1 MPGRIPEKI
10 IDEINQR
17 VQLVD
22 IIGETVQ
29 LKKQGNRYLGLCP
42 FHNEKTPSF
51 TVDPERQLFYCFGC
65 QAGGNLFGYIQKRDH
80 LTFVE
85 AVRQLAEQAGIPI
98 PEGEG
103 HEVDEANL
111 RRRQQLLDVCQAAME
126 FFQHQLHYH
135 SEGKEARQ
143 YLIKR
148 QLQEETIQ
156 TFKIGYAPSGWRN
169 LSDHLVEKGFSF
181 SVLEEAGLAL
191 KQPEGDSYYDRFRER
206 IMFPIFDQRGRCI
219 AFGGRVLHD
228 EQPKYLNSPQT
239 PLFDKGRSLYGTH
252 LLQQQHQKALP
263 EIIVYEGYMDLIMA
277 WQAGI
282 PNGVAGLGTALTLDQ
297 CRLLK
302 RFSSKAIL
310 CYDADGAGQRA
321 TQRGMQLLR
330 QVGLH
335 VNIARIPDGKD
346 PDEFIRNHGGDL
358 FKQKVIESAL
368 PMYQYYIEILKDKYP
383 MDTVEG
389 KSAYVREFA
398 AILSQSDSPVEIDG
412 YVQELAKTL
421 QITENAIYR
430 EIQKEQRSRHSG
442 FTSKEG
448 TSKPLD
454 EIKASNGV
462 DSFQGSR
469 IAEETLLRLVL
480 RNPRYGTQITE
491 KLTVEDFNPPFQPL
505 LLEFWPSWKEGKLS
519 IGSELTVSQDENI
532 SSFIAKLVMEDLT
545 EEMDQEKAL
554 QDCITYLLEQRTKK
568 QLEELTRQ
576 FDLLQHEG
584 DLTKMANL
592 LQQIQGLQRKL
603 GRQR

>member
-1 MPGRIPEKI
+1 MSGRIPEKI

-22 IIGETVQ
+22 VIAETVQ

-65 QAGGNLFGYIQKRDH
+65 QAGGNLFGYVQKRDN

-85 AVRQLAEQAGIPI
+85 AVRQLADQAGIPI

-111 RRRQQLLDVCQAAME
+111 RRRQQLLDCCQAAME

-135 SEGKEARQ
+135 AEGKEARQ

-169 LSDHLVEKGFSF
+169 LTDHLADKGFSF
-181 SVLEEAGLAL
+181 AVLEEAGLAL
-191 KQPEGDSYYDRFRER
+191 KQTEGDSYYDRFRER

-252 LLQQQHQKALP
+252 LLQHQKALP
-263 EIIVYEGYMDLIMA
+263 QIIVYEGYMDLIMA

-330 QVGLH
+330 QVGLQVH
-335 VNIARIPDGKD
+335 IARIPDGKD
-346 PDEFIRNHGGDL
+346 PDEYIRNHGGDL
-358 FKQKVIESAL
+358 FKQKVIDSSL
-368 PMYQYYIEILKDKYP
+368 PMYQYYIEILKEKFP

-430 EIQKEQRSRHSG
+430 EIQREQRGSRSG
-442 FTSKEG
+442 FASKEG

-454 EIKASNGV
+454 EIKASSSVN
-462 DSFQGSR
+462 SFSGSR
-469 IAEETLLRLVL
+469 VAEETLLRLVL
-480 RNPRYGTQITE
+480 RNPRYGKQITE
-491 KLTVEDFNPPFQPL
+491 KLSVEDFNTPYHPL
-505 LLEFWPSWKEGKLS
+505 LLEFWSGWKEGNS
-519 IGSELTVSQDENI
+519 IAGSELTVSQDENI
-532 SSFIAKLVMEDLT
+532 STLIAKLAIEDPGAD
-545 EEMDQEKAL
+545 MDQDKAL

-568 QLEELTRQ
+568 QLDQLTSQ
-576 FDLLQHEG
+576 FNLLLQEG
-584 DLTKMANL
+584 DMTKMANL

>member
-1 MPGRIPEKI
+1 MSSRIPEKI

-65 QAGGNLFGYIQKRDH
+65 QAGGNLFGYVQKRDN

-85 AVRQLAEQAGIPI
+85 AVRQLADQAGIPI

-103 HEVDEANL
+103 HEIDEANL
-111 RRRQQLLDVCQAAME
+111 RRRQQLLDICQAAME
-126 FFQHQLHYH
+126 FFQHQLQYH
-135 SEGKEARQ
+135 PEAKEARQ

-148 QLQEETIQ
+148 QLEEETIRS
-156 TFKIGYAPSGWRN
+156 FKIGYAPGGWRN
-169 LSDHLVEKGFSF
+169 LTDHLVEKGYPLTL
-181 SVLEEAGLAL
+181 LEEAGLSL
-191 KQPEGDSYYDRFRER
+191 KQVDGDSYYDRFRER
-206 IMFPIFDQRGRCI
+206 IMFPILDQRGRCI

-239 PLFDKGRSLYGTH
+239 PLFDKGRSLYGIH
-252 LLQQQHQKALP
+252 LMHLQKTVPH
-263 EIIVYEGYMDLIMA
+263 IVVYEGYMDLITS
-277 WQAGI
+277 WQGQI

-302 RFSSKAIL
+302 RFTSKVVL

-330 QVGLH
+330 RVGLQ
-335 VNIARIPDGKD
+335 VLVARIPEGKD
-346 PDEFIRNHGGDL
+346 PDEYIRNHGGDS
-358 FKQKVIESAL
+358 FGRNVIESAL
-368 PMYQYYIEILKDKYP
+368 PMYQYYMEILKEKFSLES
-383 MDTVEG
+383 VEG

-412 YVQELAKTL
+412 YVQELAKSL

-430 EIQKEQRSRHSG
+430 EIQKEQRNARTG
-442 FTSKEG
+442 LPGKEG
-448 TSKPLD
+448 TSQPID
-454 EIKASNGV
+454 EIKAS
-462 DSFQGSR
+462 SR
-469 IAEETLLRLVL
+469 DNSSVGNRFAEDTLLRLAL
-480 RNPRYGTQITE
+480 YNPQYGKLLTE
-491 KLTVEDFNPPFQPL
+491 KLSKEDFDNSYQPL
-505 LLEFWPSWKEGKLS
+505 LQEYWVDWKEGFSKS
-519 IGSELTVSQDENI
+519 GSELTVSQNEK
-532 SSFIAKLVMEDLT
+532 IASTIARLSIEDPT
-545 EEMDQEKAL
+545 VNMDQDKAF
-554 QDCITYLLEQRTKK
+554 QDCVTFLLEQKAKK
-568 QLEELTRQ
+568 QLDELTQ
-576 FDLLQHEG
+576 EFDSLQQEG
-584 DLTKMANL
+584 DLVKMATL

>member
-1 MPGRIPEKI
+1 MTSRIPEKI

-22 IIGETVQ
+22 VISETVQ

-65 QAGGNLFGYIQKRDH
+65 QAGGNLFGFVQKRDN

-85 AVRQLAEQAGIPI
+85 AVRQLADQAGIPI
-98 PEGEG
+98 PDGDG

-111 RRRQQLLDVCQAAME
+111 RRRQQLLDICQAAME
-126 FFQHQLHYH
+126 FFQHQLQYH

-148 QLQEETIQ
+148 QLQEETIHS
-156 TFKIGYAPSGWRN
+156 FKIGYAPGGWRN
-169 LSDHLVEKGFSF
+169 LTDHLVEKGYPLAL
-181 SVLEEAGLAL
+181 LEEAGLSL
-191 KQPEGDSYYDRFRER
+191 KQAEGDSYYDRFRER

-239 PLFDKGRSLYGTH
+239 LLFDKGRSLYGIH
-252 LLQQQHQKALP
+252 LMHLQKALP
-263 EIIVYEGYMDLIMA
+263 HIVVYEGYMDLITA
-277 WQAGI
+277 WQGQI

-302 RFSSKAIL
+302 RFASKVIL

-330 QVGLH
+330 RVGLQ
-335 VNIARIPDGKD
+335 VYIARIPAGKD
-346 PDEFIRNHGGDL
+346 PDEYIRNQGGEA
-358 FKQKVIESAL
+358 FKQNVIESAL
-368 PMYQYYIEILKDKYP
+368 PMYQYYMEILKEKFP
-383 MDTVEG
+383 IESVEG

-430 EIQKEQRSRHSG
+430 EIQKEQRNTLTGFSG
-442 FTSKEG
+442 KEG
-448 TSKPLD
+448 TSKPID
-454 EIKASNGV
+454 EIKVS
-462 DSFQGSR
+462 SR
-469 IAEETLLRLVL
+469 ENSSPGNQVAEDTLLRLAL
-480 RNPRYGTQITE
+480 YKPLYGKLLTE
-491 KLTVEDFNPPFQPL
+491 KLSTEDFDDTYQL
-505 LLEFWPSWKEGKLS
+505 LLQEFWTDWKEGIS
-519 IGSELTVSQDENI
+519 ISGTELTVSQNEKI
-532 SSFIAKLVMEDLT
+532 SAIIAKLSIEDPGVD
-545 EEMDQEKAL
+545 MDQEKAF
-554 QDCITYLLEQRTKK
+554 QDCITYLLDQRTKK
-568 QLEELTRQ
+568 QLEELTLE
-576 FDLLQHEG
+576 FDSLLQEG
-584 DLTKMANL
+584 DMTKMANL